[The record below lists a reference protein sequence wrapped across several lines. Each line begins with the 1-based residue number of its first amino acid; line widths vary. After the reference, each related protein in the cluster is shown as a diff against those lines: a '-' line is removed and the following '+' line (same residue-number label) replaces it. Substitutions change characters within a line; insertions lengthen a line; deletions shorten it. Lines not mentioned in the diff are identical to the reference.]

1 MLLTVWVIVF
11 IVAGVSIKQ
20 SCHLATKILK
30 IDSTIGQFAKTLVS
44 QSDVKV
50 FFGEYRRILTLE
62 AKVLTQDHDKR
73 WRCGIVVVVIR
84 RMNDVALRSARLLV

>member
-30 IDSTIGQFAKTLVS
+30 IDSTRPVCEDLGFAIRC
-44 QSDVKV
+44 QS

-62 AKVLTQDHDKR
+62 AKVLTQDHDQR
-73 WRCGIVVVVIR
+73 WRFGIVVVVIR

>member
-1 MLLTVWVIVF
+1 MSSAANRLGHSVYRC
-11 IVAGVSIKQ
+11 IKQ

-30 IDSTIGQFAKTLVS
+30 IDSIRPVCEDLGFAIRR
-44 QSDVKV
+44 QS
-50 FFGEYRRILTLE
+50 FFGEYKRILTLE